1 MYSILVIDDDP
12 ISTLMLERILK
23 KEGYQVSIT
32 DNGAEGIEQF
42 FQVKPALIICDWV
55 MAEVDGLAVCHA
67 VKAHQSFCATFFILL
82 TSKGALSDRIEG
94 LNAGADELLA
104 KPIDPDELI
113 ARVRAGLRWYDTNL
127 ALQRQTQKLE
137 AELAEAANYVCSLL
151 PPPMETP
158 FRIETLFLPSRQ
170 LGGDC
175 FDYFW
180 LSPTQMAI
188 YLLDVS
194 GHGLGSA
201 LPSVSILNLLRS
213 RGLQDVDYQ
222 KPAAVLV
229 GLNTM
234 FQMSQQGG
242 KYFTIWYGVFDTQSQ
257 QLTYACA
264 GHPPALLWNP
274 EDCTLKTLKT
284 AGLPIGFFPESEY
297 VSDVHRV
304 PEKSAIY
311 LFSDGLFDS
320 STTDTNIEGFMALGK
335 LLQDNQQLH
344 HQSLALIFEH
354 IKRELHLSDYED
366 DISLMKVQFLP

>member
-1 MYSILVIDDDP
+1 MYSILVIDDDLT
-12 ISTLMLERILK
+12 STLMLERILK
-23 KEGYQVSIT
+23 KEGYQVTIT
-32 DNGAEGIEQF
+32 HNGATGITQF
-42 FQVKPALIICDWV
+42 FEVKPALIICDWV
-55 MAEVDGLAVCHA
+55 MAEVDGIAVCQA
-67 VKAHQSFCATFFILL
+67 VKAHQSLCATFFILL
-82 TSKGALSDRIEG
+82 TSKGAVSDRIEG

-104 KPIDPDELI
+104 KPIDPNELI

-137 AELAEAANYVCSLL
+137 AELAEAANYVGSLL

-180 LSPTQMAI
+180 LSPTQMAF

-213 RGLQDVDYQ
+213 RGLQDVNYQ
-222 KPAAVLV
+222 NPAQVLTR
-229 GLNTM
+229 LNTM

-242 KYFTIWYGVFDTQSQ
+242 KYFTIWYGVFDAGSH

-274 EDCTLKTLKT
+274 QDSTLKTLKT
-284 AGLPIGFFPESEY
+284 PGLPIGFFPESDY
-297 VSDVHRV
+297 GNQTSDI
-304 PEKSAIY
+304 PEKSTIY

-320 STTDTNIEGFMALGK
+320 STTDTNIEGLVVLGK
-335 LLQDNQQLH
+335 ILQDNPQWH
-344 HQSLALIFEH
+344 NESLTQMFEQIRH
-354 IKRELHLSDYED
+354 ELHLMAYED

>member
-12 ISTLMLERILK
+12 VSTLMLERILK
-23 KEGYQVSIT
+23 KEGYQVTIT
-32 DNGAEGIEQF
+32 DNGAEGIDQF
-42 FQVKPALIICDWV
+42 FKVKPALIICDWV
-55 MAEVDGLAVCHA
+55 MSEVDGLEVCRV
-67 VKAHQSFCATFFILL
+67 VKDHQSVCATFFILL
-82 TSKGALSDRIEG
+82 TSKGALRDRIEG

-104 KPIDPDELI
+104 KPIDPNELI

-158 FRIETLFLPSRQ
+158 FHIETLFLPSRQ

-213 RGLQDVDYQ
+213 RGLQGVDYQ
-222 KPAAVLV
+222 NPAAVLT
-229 GLNTM
+229 GLNLM
-234 FQMSQQGG
+234 FQMTQQGG
-242 KYFTIWYGVFDTQSQ
+242 KYFTIWYGVFETQSR

-264 GHPPALLWNP
+264 GHPPALLWNL
-274 EDCTLKTLKT
+274 EDPTLKTLKT

-297 VSDVHRV
+297 GSQTCTL
-304 PEKSAIY
+304 PEKSFLY

-320 STTDTNIEGFMALGK
+320 STTDTNIEGLLALGK
-335 LLQDNQQLH
+335 ILQDEPQLH
-344 HQSLALIFEH
+344 DQSLVQIFEH
-354 IKRELHLSDYED
+354 IKHKLHLLDCED
-366 DISLMKVQFLP
+366 DISLMKIQF